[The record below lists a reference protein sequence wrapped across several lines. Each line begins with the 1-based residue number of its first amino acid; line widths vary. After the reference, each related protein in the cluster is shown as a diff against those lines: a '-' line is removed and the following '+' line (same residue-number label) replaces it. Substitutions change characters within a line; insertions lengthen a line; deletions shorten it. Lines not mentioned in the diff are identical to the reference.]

1 MKIIINS
8 NQIKLTT
15 NLLTNNFISLKFIN
29 KNQLIILNNPSNIK
43 IFKLLQK
50 NYITYKLI

>member
-8 NQIKLTT
+8 NQTKQTT

-29 KNQLIILNNPSNIK
+29 KNQLIIINNPSNIK